1 MLQLAIAFIRLATGL
16 LRHLER
22 QRLIAEGE
30 RRQIAHELVRTAQ
43 AAALARSIK
52 KEIEALADDEV
63 DAALRG
69 DYRD

>member
-1 MLQLAIAFIRLATGL
+1 MFQFAILLLQVANQVFSM
-16 LRHLER
+16 LER

-30 RRQIAHELVRTAQ
+30 RRAVAKQLDAIAKTAKVAQQVRQHVESKTDA
-43 AAALARSIK
+43 
-52 KEIEALADDEV
+52 EI

>member
-1 MLQLAIAFIRLATGL
+1 MFQFAILL
-16 LRHLER
+16 LRVANQVFSMLER

-30 RRQIAHELVRTAQ
+30 RRQIAREMEATAKV
-43 AAALARSIK
+43 AKVALQIRQHVESK
-52 KEIEALADDEV
+52 NDDEI